1 MPTNVFAGSRSVK
14 LGAGSLFYA
23 PLGSAEPISCTGAW
37 PSAWTPLGYTE
48 QGSTFTYSLTTA
60 SVTPEEEY
68 DAVLNYITGRTTTM
82 AFNLL
87 ESTAQNLAVALN
99 LAGTPSGVLDDG
111 TIYLEPPDPGTET
124 RIMIGWGADL
134 EASAPTGV
142 DPAYGRIIIRQA
154 LQTGNLQVTRRKA
167 PNAASASCT
176 FTGEK
181 PATGA
186 KLFRW
191 LTPADLAA

>member
-1 MPTNVFAGSRSVK
+1 MPTNVYAGSRSVK

-23 PLGSAEPISCTGAW
+23 PLASAEPVAVTGAW

-48 QGSTFTYSLTTA
+48 QGSTFSYQVTTA
-60 SVTPEEEY
+60 SVTPEEEF
-68 DAVLNYITGRTTTM
+68 DPVLNYITGRTTTM

-99 LAGTPSGVLDDG
+99 LAGQTTGTNPDG
-111 TIYLEPPDPGTET
+111 SIYLEPPDPGSES

-134 EASAPTGV
+134 EAGAPSGV
-142 DPAYGRIIIRQA
+142 NPAYGRIIIRQA
-154 LQTGNLQVTRRKA
+154 LQTGNLQVTHRKA
-167 PNAASASCT
+167 PNAASYSCT

-181 PATGA
+181 PATGL

-191 LTPADLAA
+191 ITPAALAA